1 MEIVHSRLALTA
13 EQIESYYAGVARQV
27 VVRASDGRRIQF
39 PAQWLRRFV
48 TVNGV
53 HGLFE
58 MRFGDDHKLID
69 LRRVGD

>member
-1 MEIVHSRLALTA
+1 MQTVYFRLSLTA
-13 EQIESYYAGVARQV
+13 EQIRSYYEGVARQV
-27 VVRASDGRRIQF
+27 VVRASDGRRVQF

-48 TVNGV
+48 TLEGV

-69 LRRVGD
+69 FRRVGD